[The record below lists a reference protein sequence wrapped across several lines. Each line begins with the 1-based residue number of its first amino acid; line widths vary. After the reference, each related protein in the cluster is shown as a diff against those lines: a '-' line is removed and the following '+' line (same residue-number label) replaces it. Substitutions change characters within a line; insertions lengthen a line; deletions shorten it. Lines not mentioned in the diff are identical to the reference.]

1 MTDTSPDGTPRA
13 TSVVDPQ
20 TEIATLEAKPSQRSR
35 FARNRSLNRTR
46 WWIYAFLIL
55 FMLLSIFP
63 FYWMIV
69 VASNDTASMNNIPPK
84 LTPGPNFWD
93 HARQVFED
101 GKFLRSLINSFV
113 VATSI
118 AVAQVFFA
126 TLAGFAFAKMKFPFR
141 NLLFYIVVGTMM
153 VPLQL
158 GVIPQFMLI
167 SNLGWVNSLR
177 ALIVPGM
184 VSAFGVFW
192 MRQYID
198 GSVPDELLQAAKVD
212 GASIWRQYWN
222 IVVPMV
228 RPAAAVLGLFAF
240 MAAWNDFFWPLIV
253 LNSPDSFTVQVA
265 LRQLQNTAYVTDFG
279 VQFAGI
285 VIATIPLILIF
296 VFLGKQLIGGIMDGA
311 LKS

>member
-1 MTDTSPDGTPRA
+1 MTFEVDELALEPTVERQGSTSPEHDDRPRGF
-13 TSVVDPQ
+13 
-20 TEIATLEAKPSQRSR
+20 R
-35 FARNRSLNRTR
+35 RNRSLNRTR
-46 WWIYAFLIL
+46 WWTYALLGAFL
-55 FMLLSIFP
+55 LLSIFP

-69 VASNDTASMNNIPPK
+69 VASNDTSAMNNVPPR
-84 LTPGPNFWD
+84 LIPGPNFWA
-93 HARQVFED
+93 HASEVFSD
-101 GKFLRSLINSFV
+101 GKFLRSLINSFI
-113 VATSI
+113 VASSI
-118 AVAQVFFA
+118 ALAQVFFSV
-126 TLAGFAFAKMKFPFR
+126 LAGFAFAKLRFPFR
-141 NLLFYIVVGTMM
+141 NTLFYIVVGTMM

-158 GVIPQFMLI
+158 GVIPQFLLI

-198 GSVPDELLQAAKVD
+198 QGVPDELLQAAKVD
-212 GASIWRQYWN
+212 GASTWRQFWH
-222 IVVPMV
+222 IIVPMA

-279 VQFAGI
+279 VQFAGV
-285 VIATIPLILIF
+285 VIATIPLIVIF
-296 VFLGKQLIGGIMDGA
+296 IVLGKQLIGGIMDGA